1 MFIGTSRRHMN
12 KSEIKAFRHDAGIL
26 AAVFGASLGDLSY
39 RDAYDSAHQRLHI
52 DNSRS
57 NVGYITTIVA
67 REHTALNPCK
77 AFMERQ
83 VQQWMDDPDPDVS
96 LPQLPHDERVVE
108 LSRRALGRY
117 CDMHPFLRIPGRDRR
132 HLRKKGYLDAPA
144 LDRIALR
151 ITNYAAGTH
160 PARSRYD
167 CADDQAWDAS
177 DTSLNRTKLSRNPIH
192 RDQYDDFLEN
202 ARGHFMDFS
211 LPAADGSDAST
222 LYRLYPSRRIR
233 DSKIYEPRERPGLEL
248 VRHDCPCDKEIQS
261 SKNGVNTDPSSD
273 FSFPSFDNPE
283 SSIHSFH
290 SVGTCQ
296 CSLSSDG
303 NVEAHAHCTFCPF
316 RPPLH
321 GDSFNDNIPVSSA
334 PASLN
339 PNTLDVTSPSERLD
353 SVINPATNGVSHSPR
368 SSYPF
373 YNPDPF
379 VTVSNS
385 PQIVLSQSN
394 FPELEYLGDDIECL
408 DNNDDPLYDGDTTK

>member
-26 AAVFGASLGDLSY
+26 AAVFGASLTDLSY

-57 NVGYITTIVA
+57 NVGYITTVVA
-67 REHTALNPCK
+67 REHTSVNPCK

-96 LPQLPHDERVVE
+96 LPHLPHDERVVE
-108 LSRRALGRY
+108 LSRRALGCY
-117 CDMHPFLRIPGRDRR
+117 CDIHPFLRISGRDRR

-151 ITNYAAGTH
+151 ITNYAASTH

-167 CADDQAWDAS
+167 CAEDQSWDAS

-211 LPAADGSDAST
+211 LPAEDGSDAST

-248 VRHDCPCDKEIQS
+248 VRHERPLVEKIQS
-261 SKNGVNTDPSSD
+261 SKDGVNVDPSSD
-273 FSFPSFDNPE
+273 FSFPSIDNPE
-283 SSIHSFH
+283 SFTPSFH
-290 SVGTCQ
+290 STGTCQ

-303 NVEAHAHCTFCPF
+303 NVEAHAHSSLCSFCP
-316 RPPLH
+316 PLN
-321 GDSFNDNIPVSSA
+321 GDSSNDNIPFPSA
-334 PASLN
+334 SASLN
-339 PNTLDVTSPSERLD
+339 PNTLVVTRPSECLD
-353 SVINPATNGVSHSPR
+353 SIINPAADGVSHSLR
-368 SSYPF
+368 SSHPF
-373 YNPDPF
+373 YNPDPI
-379 VTVSNS
+379 VTVPRPS
-385 PQIVLSQSN
+385 QIVLSQSN
-394 FPELEYLGDDIECL
+394 FPELEYLGDIAECV
-408 DNNDDPLYDGDTTK
+408 DDNDDPLYDGDITK